1 MANNKS
7 IILAI
12 LLLFTCGR
20 ISHCL
25 KIVLDRPL
33 DDSGL
38 FLSNSCSYADLPTY
52 FEHSGCPL
60 NPPASESLLASRY
73 GFWST
78 CGTLS
83 CDIIFDTGYLPSAK
97 NASIGAYFDGH
108 VSLST
113 WSKAKGDEEEWTLRS
128 KDTQYEGASP
138 NYGTLNLTLADF
150 HVS

>member
-1 MANNKS
+1 MAHNKS
-7 IILAI
+7 FISAI

-33 DDSGL
+33 DNSGL
-38 FLSNSCSYADLPTY
+38 FLSNSCSYADLPTH
-52 FEHSGCPL
+52 FEDSGCPL

-83 CDIIFDTGYLPSAK
+83 CDIIFDAGYLPSVK
-97 NASIGAYFDGH
+97 NASIGAYFDGA

-113 WSKAKGDEEEWTLRS
+113 WSKAKGDEEEWTLFTI
-128 KDTQYEGASP
+128 KTQSELADPSFS
-138 NYGTLNLTLADF
+138 TTNLTEIDI
-150 HVS
+150 HVK